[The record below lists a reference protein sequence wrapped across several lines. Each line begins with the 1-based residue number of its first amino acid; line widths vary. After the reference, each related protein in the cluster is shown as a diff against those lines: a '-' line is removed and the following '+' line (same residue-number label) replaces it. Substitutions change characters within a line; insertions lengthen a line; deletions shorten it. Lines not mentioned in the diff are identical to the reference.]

1 MLSNVHSRI
10 KSTALFL
17 GLRRPDRR
25 RYDRHAASRIMQL
38 QRTLDVLLEAVLPQ
52 VVRLVRDDILG
63 PVVVIVL
70 ALPLELLRLRE
81 DVRGVDVG
89 RMEPRRRADGHL
101 EPLRRCERVEQGLVG
116 RHLEAA
122 AVAGRFA
129 IYPVRAKT

>member
-101 EPLRRCERVEQGLVG
+101 EPLRWREGVEQGLV
-116 RHLEAA
+116 
-122 AVAGRFA
+122 
-129 IYPVRAKT
+129 YW